1 MNVVGILP
9 SSRKNAQVIKRLTV
23 KKRKK
28 TTHSLPMEDPKALT
42 AEGKTF
48 WQRADSYNVYPVKQL
63 SDSE

>member
-1 MNVVGILP
+1 MNVVGIFP

-28 TTHSLPMEDPKALT
+28 TTHFLPMEDPKALT

-48 WQRADSYNVYPVKQL
+48 WQRAYS
-63 SDSE
+63 